1 MKMLV
6 KTKVIKRNG
15 EEVGF
20 DLGKIENAIRAAN
33 EEVDNIYKLNEF
45 QVRAIADDIAGQV
58 KKSTH
63 AIHVEDIQDMVETG
77 SMCATV
83 INVNWQESPIQQITG
98 SLH

>member
-20 DLGKIENAIRAAN
+20 DLEKIENAIRAAN

-45 QVRAIADDIAGQV
+45 QIRAIADDIAGQV
-58 KKSTH
+58 K
-63 AIHVEDIQDMVETG
+63 
-77 SMCATV
+77 
-83 INVNWQESPIQQITG
+83 INSRYTCRRHSGYGRDWNYGNAW
-98 SLH
+98 L

>member
-20 DLGKIENAIRAAN
+20 DLEKIENAIRAAN

-63 AIHVEDIQDMVETG
+63 AIHGRRHSGYGRDWNYG
-77 SMCATV
+77 NA
-83 INVNWQESPIQQITG
+83 W
-98 SLH
+98 L

>member
-45 QVRAIADDIAGQV
+45 QSGQLQM
-58 KKSTH
+58 
-63 AIHVEDIQDMVETG
+63 ILQDR
-77 SMCATV
+77 
-83 INVNWQESPIQQITG
+83 
-98 SLH
+98 

>member
-63 AIHVEDIQDMVETG
+63 AICRRHSGYGRDWNYG
-77 SMCATV
+77 NA
-83 INVNWQESPIQQITG
+83 W
-98 SLH
+98 L